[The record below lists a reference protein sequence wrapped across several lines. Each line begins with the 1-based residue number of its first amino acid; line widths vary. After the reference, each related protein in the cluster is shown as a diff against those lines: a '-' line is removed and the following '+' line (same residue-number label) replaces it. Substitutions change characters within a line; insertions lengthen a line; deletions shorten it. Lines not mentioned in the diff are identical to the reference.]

1 MAAVPPERNQQ
12 AQIDKSGKPTFEWT
26 LTSSRLRDTVRLIA
40 GPFNVLPVIFVPGIM
55 GSNLKSTDKEGTPV
69 WRLDAGI
76 KGIPWSLVGK
86 FITKGPGPRQQLLHP
101 DRTVVDDGG
110 KLPKKGKHSEATYR
124 ARGWGEV
131 GETSY
136 QKYLLWLDD
145 QLNPTEGNPALWPLY
160 HQAEATV
167 SAPPKPGDKPKLF
180 PGIKMGMQGEPF
192 GAEQLP
198 LQPIMTDDL
207 MARAKFMMPVYA
219 CGYNWLASN
228 RDAAQRLQAKIESI
242 IQANNKGQFRCE
254 QVLLVTHSMGGL
266 VARACAQL
274 SGMADK
280 IAGIVHGVMPSNG
293 AAVAYRRCKVGMG
306 DEDLKAS
313 LVIGMT
319 GQAVT
324 AVFAQAPGA
333 LQLLPA
339 QTYADGWLSVTD
351 EKGQEILKLPKRP
364 EKGSKEG
371 GTAYDQI
378 YREQKQW
385 WGLVN
390 EAWLSPKEGAPI
402 TWDKFIKNIDAAEN
416 FHAGL
421 VGQFHPNTYVI
432 YGADTEQPS
441 FEKVV
446 WRVKKGLTPSGK
458 GPGLADV
465 SKLPHG
471 DIRGAGSTPEY
482 VGGQTEAVPGF
493 GGGMPYVYETSHWE
507 LHCLLQ
513 NGKGDGTVPQSSG
526 AAPLKEGKGKVRQQF
541 KLTGFGHEP
550 AYQNTDVQHAS
561 LFSINKIAG
570 SAKVPT

>member
-1 MAAVPPERNQQ
+1 MAAVPPDNERSQQ
-12 AQIDKSGKPTFEWT
+12 AQIDKSGKPVFEWT
-26 LTSSRLRDTVRLIA
+26 LTSSKVTDIVRLIA

-69 WRLDAGI
+69 WRLDEGI
-76 KGIPWSLVGK
+76 GGIPWGLVGK
-86 FITKGPGPRQQLLHP
+86 FVTKGPGPRQQLLHP
-101 DRTVVDDGG
+101 DRTTVDDRG
-110 KLPKKGKHSEATYR
+110 KLPKSGKYSEAVYR

-131 GETSY
+131 GESSY

-145 QLNPTEGNPALWPLY
+145 QLNPTEGNPALWRQY
-160 HQAEATV
+160 HQAEATM

-219 CGYNWLASN
+219 CGYNWLGSN
-228 RDAAQRLQAKIESI
+228 DIAAERLQAKIESI
-242 IQANNKGQFRCE
+242 IRDHNKGQYRCE

-266 VARACAQL
+266 VARACAQRP
-274 SGMADK
+274 GMTDK

-293 AAVAYRRCKVGMG
+293 AAVAYRRCKVGMA

-339 QTYADGWLSVTD
+339 QTYAEGWLCIED
-351 EKGQEILKLPKRP
+351 AKGQMQRKLPA
-364 EKGSKEG
+364 G

-402 TWDKFIKNIDAAEN
+402 TWKNFTDNVAVAEE
-416 FHAGL
+416 FHTGL
-421 VGQFHPNTYVI
+421 IGQYHPNTYVI
-432 YGADTEQPS
+432 YGADTKQPS

-446 WRVKKGLTPSGK
+446 WRVKKGLAPSGK
-458 GPGLADV
+458 GPNLADV
-465 SKLPHG
+465 AKLSHG

-482 VGGQTEAVPGF
+482 VGGKTEVVPGF
-493 GGGMPYVYETSHWE
+493 GMGMPNVYETSHWE

-513 NGKGDGTVPQSSG
+513 DGKGDGTVPQSSG
-526 AAPLKEGKGKVRQQF
+526 ALPLKEGKGKVRQQF

-550 AYQNTDVQHAS
+550 AYKNAGVQQAS

-570 SAKVPT
+570 TAKVPA